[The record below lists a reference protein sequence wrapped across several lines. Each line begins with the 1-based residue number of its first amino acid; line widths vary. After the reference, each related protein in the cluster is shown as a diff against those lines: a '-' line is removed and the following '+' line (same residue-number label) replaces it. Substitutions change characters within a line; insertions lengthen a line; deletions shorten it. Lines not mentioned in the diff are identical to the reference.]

1 MDKYPPKEVLKDL
14 IEGKLDW
21 RRVKQIMSSP
31 KDADRFEKYL
41 ALMQERVR
49 WPEKILLPLGEHLY
63 IVAKGKQRIV
73 KCDCGCEF
81 GDWRENWKLK
91 ALVYVRNTRQKL
103 AEIYPGPRSPDPAWC
118 EIREFYCPG
127 CGTQL
132 EVENVPP
139 GYPVTF
145 DFLPDIDGFYAQWL
159 GKPLSEQVSAEDK
172 SVKVTSQWARE
183 LSRQPTPKVARNAR
197 TSSAARAKRAG

>member
-1 MDKYPPKEVLKDL
+1 MDSYPPKEVLKDL

-21 RRVKQIMSSP
+21 PRVKQIMSSP
-31 KDADRFEKYL
+31 KDADRFEKYI

-127 CGTQL
+127 CGAQL

-145 DFLPDIDGFYAQWL
+145 DFLPDIDAFYAQWV
-159 GKPLSEQVSAEDK
+159 GKPLSKQVPAEDK
-172 SVKVTSQWARE
+172 SLKVTRRWASE
-183 LSRQPTPKVARNAR
+183 LNRKPTPKVARNAR
-197 TSSAARAKRAG
+197 ASSAAKANRGR